1 MEGFSS
7 PRRPSRPRPRVVLT
21 PTVERTPRQ
30 RKVVRIKD
38 SPSPVRSSPSAKR
51 TPRRKRR
58 IVDSPSPAK
67 KSPSPA
73 KKSPSPAKRAAS
85 PSPAKKS
92 PSPAKRAASPSP
104 AKKAQAPPAPPVA
117 VLMLSALPD
126 GPPNLRMWVEW
137 ARESRPP
144 SRVFVN
150 GKHDWNVPPE
160 FRDVVERIPNEVR
173 QTAWGRASLVH
184 ASQAL
189 LDRAVRTTK
198 VSHYCL
204 VSDDSIP
211 LKRLSACK
219 FPDKKSLI
227 SYYEETESMQQ
238 LEAQATA
245 LEIWQQKRPAPFENF
260 WVTEFANE
268 DDDDDELPYYYDTEQ
283 IQCHSQWW
291 VMCRAHALACVK
303 QAPLIRRMADDY
315 DRLFDLASDTVQQ
328 YMKMAADEMV
338 FGTFLVHVLEAGD
351 RLVFRR
357 SMAEHTDAN
366 GRHAKEFKSVAQLR
380 SGALGSRTA
389 PFGRKIR
396 ARLQ

>member
-1 MEGFSS
+1 MDKFSS
-7 PRRPSRPRPRVVLT
+7 PRRPARPRPRVVLT
-21 PTVERTPRQ
+21 PTANCTPPQ

-38 SPSPVRSSPSAKR
+38 SPSPVRSPPGARR

-58 IVDSPSPAK
+58 IVV
-67 KSPSPA
+67 
-73 KKSPSPAKRAAS
+73 SPSPAKRAAS
-85 PSPAKKS
+85 PSPAKK
-92 PSPAKRAASPSP
+92 P
-104 AKKAQAPPAPPVA
+104 QATPTPPVA

-137 ARESRPP
+137 ARESQPP

-150 GKHDWNVPPE
+150 GKHDWSVPPE
-160 FRDVVERIPNEVR
+160 FQDVVERIPNELR

-189 LDRAVRTTK
+189 LNRAVRTTK

-245 LEIWQQKRPAPFENF
+245 LEIWQRKRPASFENF

-268 DDDDDELPYYYDTEQ
+268 DDDDDDELPYYYDTEQ

-315 DRLFDLASDTVQQ
+315 DRLFDLASDTVHQ

-338 FGTFLVHVLEAGD
+338 FGTFLVHVLEADD

-366 GRHAKEFKSVAQLR
+366 GRHAKEFNSIAQLR